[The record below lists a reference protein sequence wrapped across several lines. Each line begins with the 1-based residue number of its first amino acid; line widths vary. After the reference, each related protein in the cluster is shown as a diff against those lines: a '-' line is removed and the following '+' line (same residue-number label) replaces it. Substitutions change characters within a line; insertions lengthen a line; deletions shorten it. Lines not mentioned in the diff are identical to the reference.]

1 MQQETNKVSVN
12 KNDREN
18 ELFFTLGM
26 TRRASANAW
35 TPSWALPFT
44 LGLCFTRASATA
56 TSKAPAPETTLPED
70 MENKEIFRKANKCV
84 I

>member
-1 MQQETNKVSVN
+1 MT
-12 KNDREN
+12 EN

-70 MENKEIFRKANKCV
+70 RKIKIFRKANKCV

>member
-1 MQQETNKVSVN
+1 MVQQETNQVSVN
-12 KNDREN
+12 KNEN

-70 MENKEIFRKANKCV
+70 IEK
-84 I
+84 